1 MKFPHR
7 TQKQTKEN
15 MALDII
21 LIIIGAICLIVGI
34 AGSILPVLPGPP
46 LSYIG
51 ILLLHF
57 TERVQFTTPQLIIWA
72 ILVILTIVAD
82 YFLPILGVKTWNGT
96 KWGNIG
102 CIVGIVVGVFIIPP
116 WGIILGPFVGAV
128 LGELLF
134 AKKEMSEALKAGLGA
149 FIGFILGTVFKLAV
163 CGWFVF
169 CFIRALI
176 IS

>member
-1 MKFPHR
+1 MY
-7 TQKQTKEN
+7 
-15 MALDII
+15 LDII

-34 AGSILPVLPGPP
+34 VGSILPALPGPP

-57 TERVQFTTPQLIIWA
+57 TDRVQFTTTQLIIWA
-72 ILVILTIVAD
+72 VLVILTVVAD
-82 YFLPILGVKTWNGT
+82 YLLPVIGVKKWNGT
-96 KWGNIG
+96 NWGNAG
-102 CIVGIVVGVFIIPP
+102 CIIGTIAGMFIFPP

-134 AKKEMSEALKAGLGA
+134 AKKNTPEALKAGFGA
-149 FIGFILGTVFKLAV
+149 FLGFVLGTVFKLAV
-163 CGWFVF
+163 CGWFIF
-169 CFIRALI
+169 CFVKALI